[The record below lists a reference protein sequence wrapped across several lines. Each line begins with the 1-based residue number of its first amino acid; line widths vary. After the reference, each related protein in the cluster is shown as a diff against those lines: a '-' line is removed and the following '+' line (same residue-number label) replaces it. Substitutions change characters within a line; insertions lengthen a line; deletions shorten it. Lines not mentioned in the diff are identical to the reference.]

1 MLSTQKNVT
10 KPDAIAQVILNVLG
24 MASNSL
30 YNTGVYL
37 SRQQYFEN
45 SKTISYAQLC
55 KDLKVD
61 ENYKVMHSQAG
72 QQTLKS
78 VAEAFKSFQA
88 LEKKAKKSRVEPKT
102 KATPL
107 PFKRRD
113 VSSSL
118 PWSGY

>member
-1 MLSTQKNVT
+1 MLLTQKNAT
-10 KPDAIAQVILNVLG
+10 KPDAIVQVILNVLG

-61 ENYKVMHSQAG
+61 ENYKVMH
-72 QQTLKS
+72 
-78 VAEAFKSFQA
+78 F
-88 LEKKAKKSRVEPKT
+88 PC
-102 KATPL
+102 
-107 PFKRRD
+107 
-113 VSSSL
+113 
-118 PWSGY
+118 WSTNT

>member
-1 MLSTQKNVT
+1 MIGTQKNAT
-10 KPDAIAQVILNVLG
+10 KPDAVSELILNVLG

-37 SRQQYFEN
+37 SRQQYFETG
-45 SKTISYAQLC
+45 KIISYGKLC

-88 LEKKAKKSRVEPKT
+88 LEKKAKKGELNQKPK
-102 KATPL
+102 L
-107 PFKRRD
+107 PHYRAK
-113 VSSSL
+113 
-118 PWSGY
+118 